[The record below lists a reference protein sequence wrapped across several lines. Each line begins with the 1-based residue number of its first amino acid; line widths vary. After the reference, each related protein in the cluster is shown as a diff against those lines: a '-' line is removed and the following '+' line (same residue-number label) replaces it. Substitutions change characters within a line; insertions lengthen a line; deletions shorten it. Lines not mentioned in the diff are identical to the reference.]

1 MGSTSSKTFGKK
13 EVKQI
18 DFSHLIREVADSFL
32 SKVKVVDSV
41 PEGVIK
47 INEGV
52 IKIKEGVKVGIVRR
66 KRLNHKVLR
75 CVTLS
80 NN

>member
-1 MGSTSSKTFGKK
+1 MS
-13 EVKQI
+13 E
-18 DFSHLIREVADSFL
+18 
-32 SKVKVVDSV
+32 VKVVDSV

-47 INEGV
+47 IKEGV
-52 IKIKEGVKVGIVRR
+52 IKINEGVKVGIVRR
-66 KRLNHKVLR
+66 KRLNRKVLR

>member
-18 DFSHLIREVADSFL
+18 DFSHLIREIADSFL
-32 SKVKVVDSV
+32 SEVKVVDSV

-47 INEGV
+47 IN
-52 IKIKEGVKVGIVRR
+52 EGVKVGIVRR